1 MASSK
6 ADLLKGR
13 SEGNRREVTLPSGAS
28 VVVRG
33 LTRQEALGVDG
44 EEMDAL
50 ELERRMLSCALVD
63 PVMTEDEVGEW
74 QAVASAGELGPL
86 VDAILDL
93 SGMTTEAPNRAARRF
108 RGRP

>member
-13 SEGNRREVTLPSGAS
+13 GNANQREVALPSGAS

-33 LTRQEALGVDG
+33 LTRQEALAVDG
-44 EEMDAL
+44 EEMLAA
-50 ELERRMLSCALVD
+50 ELERQMLAWALVD
-63 PVMTEDEVGEW
+63 PEMTEDEVGAW
-74 QAVASAGELGPL
+74 QAVASAGELVPL

-93 SGMTTEAPNRAARRF
+93 SGMTKEAPNRAARRF
-108 RGRP
+108 RG